1 MPIRKPKGP
10 SYRLHRPSGQVV
22 VTLNRRDSYLRPYNA
37 PASRGEKKGDDDE
50 ALGRSRGG
58 FSTKLHIAV
67 EAAGRP
73 VELILSPGQA
83 QDMTQASRLLAG
95 HDPHDRIADQGVDR
109 AEFIAEIRT

>member
-1 MPIRKPKGP
+1 MH
-10 SYRLHRPSGQVV
+10 L
-22 VTLNRRDSYLRPYNA
+22 RDGA
-37 PASRGEKKGDDDE
+37 KKKGDDDE

-83 QDMTQASRLLAG
+83 QDMTQASRLRAG
-95 HDPHDRIADQGVDR
+95 HDPYYWIADKGYDSD
-109 AEFIAEIRT
+109 ECSAEI